1 MKKFLII
8 LMVLACAS
16 VVFGDT
22 LTYGPD
28 YYRKNLRTIL
38 SGSTT
43 SDPLYLFI
51 NEVDGTL
58 AGTTSVPALYFEPT
72 ATGSAPTAV
81 EGLMF
86 YDTTT
91 GTVKYRNNASAW
103 ISLTGLAAGAAGTL
117 DDSYNSGY
125 SIDVDGSPVTLTVSD
140 NDNNVALAITQNDAT
155 NNVDGMSIT
164 MASSNTG
171 DALYINGVTGS
182 TDIRGDTWNIA
193 NTSILTLKNGDA
205 IDNSTTDDIF
215 QFTSNDKEDFSIDLS
230 GTNIIGFSSD
240 TSAITLEFNA
250 LDRLT
255 GIEDITFDAEAANIT
270 LTGDANTEDL
280 TISQAGTVDCS
291 LILSSAGSITDAL
304 SLITTD
310 AVGVIKISSSDI
322 LDVDAVDHMNFDI
335 SGASSDFR
343 VDSAA
348 GSVYLEGAE
357 AVGNAIVI
365 DASNGAGGIDMDCG
379 SGGFD
384 LTVTAGD
391 LTLQNTTA
399 KDIVLNATAGRVLI
413 TGTESAADAIILTA
427 NGTNGEIALVAA
439 VGGVDIDGVLGAVT
453 INTTKNS
460 GNAIHIEE
468 NGGTSAGINIFA
480 NQGIGASATTEHDAS
495 IQLHSDDGGIG
506 LYTTGNVADAVR
518 IETNGGVDEFITINN
533 LQGTGADAITIKA
546 NAAAGN
552 VNIQSVLGSILIKA
566 EENAVDAILIQVD
579 GVNATTMRLIASTG
593 TSVAENAAA
602 ITINAAAGG
611 INIQSDAN
619 LDDAIVIR
627 VDGGTTSEMTITNDQ
642 GNTTDSI
649 DIVSAAG
656 GILITAAK
664 PVRITNAF
672 ELDVVVIADTSP
684 YTVLANNSGQ
694 VHMVPDFGQDTT
706 FNLPAEADG
715 LHYKFIYVGNAAD
728 TSDWIITSGDNT
740 EQFVGGVVQHDE
752 DGELTIA
759 YYSNNTTNSKLGV
772 LTPES
777 GTVIEMWYDLA
788 TTSWY
793 ITGTVISK
801 TATGV
806 TFSDT

>member
-1 MKKFLII
+1 MKKI
-8 LMVLACAS
+8 LVVLVVLAGLVSMAS
-16 VVFGDT
+16 ALEFDQDN
-22 LTYGPD
+22 YK
-28 YYRKNLRTIL
+28 KNR
-38 SGSTT
+38 GSLHSATGN
-43 SDPLYLFI
+43 DPLYNFI
-51 NEVDGTL
+51 GEIDGIFL
-58 AGTTSVPALYFEPT
+58 GT
-72 ATGSAPTAV
+72 
-81 EGLMF
+81 
-86 YDTTT
+86 DTTGIT
-91 GTVKYRNNASAW
+91 NLLFTSETSNPSSTTAGRLYYNATSSVMRYYNGSSW
-103 ISLTGLAAGAAGTL
+103 ISLSGLAAGAAGSL

-125 SIDVDGSPVTLTVSD
+125 AIDVDGTAVTLTVSLG
-140 NDNNVALAITQNDAT
+140 DNNAALIVNANDAT
-155 NNVDGMSIT
+155 NNANGIEVVV
-164 MASSNTG
+164 ASSNTG
-171 DALYINGVTGS
+171 AGLYVNGTTG
-182 TDIRGDTWNIA
+182 TIDLLGDNFSMA
-193 NTSILTLKNGDA
+193 NTGILTMTSGDS

-215 QFTSNDKEDFSIDLS
+215 QFSSNDKEDFSIDLS

-240 TSAITLEFNA
+240 TSAVTLEFNA
-250 LDRLT
+250 LDKLT
-255 GIEDITFDAEAANIT
+255 GVETI
-270 LTGDANTEDL
+270 TGDAGADFALATTNTGTFNFTIAQSGTGDNELRL
-280 TISQAGTVDCS
+280 TSAGTAANAIALTAS
-291 LILSSAGSITDAL
+291 TGGITATAATSIIGT
-304 SLITTD
+304 
-310 AVGVIKISSSDI
+310 
-322 LDVDAVDHMNFDI
+322 
-335 SGASSDFR
+335 SGAGAISLTSTGGDATFA
-343 VDSAA
+343 SADA
-348 GSVYLEGAE
+348 SVNITAAE
-357 AVGNAIVI
+357 ADAAAIVI

-379 SGGFD
+379 TAGFD

-399 KDIVLNATAGRVLI
+399 KDIILDATAGRVLI
-413 TGTESAADAIILTA
+413 TGSESAADAIILTA
-427 NGTNGEIALVAA
+427 DGANGEIAISAA

-468 NGGTSAGINIFA
+468 NGGTSAGINIYA
-480 NQGIGASATTEHDAS
+480 NQGIGASATTEDDAS

-506 LYTTGNVADAVR
+506 LYTTGDVADAIR

-593 TSVAENAAA
+593 ISVTEDAAA

-649 DIVSAAG
+649 DIVSTAG

-672 ELDVVVIADTSP
+672 ELDVVVIADSSP

-706 FNLPAEADG
+706 FNLPTEADG
-715 LHYKFIYVGNAAD
+715 LYYKFIYVGGAAD
-728 TSDWIITSGDNT
+728 TSDWIVTSGDNT

-759 YYSNNTTNSKLGV
+759 YYSNGTTNSKLGV

-777 GTVIEMWYDLA
+777 GTVVEMWYDLA